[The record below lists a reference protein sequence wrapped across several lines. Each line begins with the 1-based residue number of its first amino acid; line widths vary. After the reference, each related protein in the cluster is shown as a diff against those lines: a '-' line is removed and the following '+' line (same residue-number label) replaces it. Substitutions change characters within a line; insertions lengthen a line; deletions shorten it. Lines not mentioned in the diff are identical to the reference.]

1 MKKLTIKEAY
11 EQADEIYGSF
21 GAGVWEHLKRE
32 QCFHEDGKP
41 GWPIYKFIV
50 DGTEYVTIDSGL
62 YEALNK

>member
-21 GAGVWEHLKRE
+21 GAGCYEHLKRS

-50 DGTEYVTIDSGL
+50 NGAEYVTFGDSL